1 MTVWQ
6 DRGIVI
12 AKKPHGEKY
21 RLITIFTYEHGKVC
35 SMASNKKREQYS
47 IFSKVEVEHTSN
59 SNESLGFWSLKHEKQ
74 SWVIAAE
81 SEAQI
86 ILCQSICFL
95 INKLMPQGVPHKRIF
110 DLTNHIAEEVNKFT
124 EQEILQLYAYFEITV
139 LCDIGLGI
147 ENDLLNIVV
156 KSRDLKHLK
165 ETLNTEPLK
174 SDSKKLLS
182 LSGNLISEHLINIDN
197 YFRSIII
204 QNI

>member
-1 MTVWQ
+1 M
-6 DRGIVI
+6 
-12 AKKPHGEKY
+12 
-21 RLITIFTYEHGKVC
+21 
-35 SMASNKKREQYS
+35 
-47 IFSKVEVEHTSN
+47 
-59 SNESLGFWSLKHEKQ
+59 
-74 SWVIAAE
+74 
-81 SEAQI
+81 
-86 ILCQSICFL
+86 
-95 INKLMPQGVPHKRIF
+95 
-110 DLTNHIAEEVNKFT
+110 
-124 EQEILQLYAYFEITV
+124 